1 MLIYCVEDEDSIREL
16 VAYVL
21 RGQNFEAET
30 FETAKELWP
39 ALEAKKPDLLLLDV
53 MLPGEDGFETLR
65 KLRSNKAYEQLP
77 VILLT
82 AKTSEFDIVQGLDKG
97 ADDYITKPFGVVELV
112 SRIRAVLRRTG
123 RDEPQSKTL
132 KSHKVEVHKGKRKV
146 LVNDKEVEL
155 TVKEYE
161 LLVYLMEN
169 EEIVLTREQMMNSVW
184 GFSYEGE
191 SRTVDMHIMT
201 LRQKLKKAGKAIKTV
216 RGIGYRWKGDEV

>member
-21 RGQNFEAET
+21 RGQNFEVET

-39 ALEAKKPDLLLLDV
+39 ALEHRKPDLLLLDV
-53 MLPGEDGFETLR
+53 MLPGEDGFEILR
-65 KLRSNKAYEQLP
+65 KLRSNSANENLP
-77 VILLT
+77 IIMLT

-97 ADDYITKPFGVVELV
+97 TDDYVTKPFGVVELV
-112 SRIRAVLRRTG
+112 SRIRAVLRRTKKE
-123 RDEPQSKTL
+123 DASPKTL

-146 LVNDKEVEL
+146 IVNDKEIEL

-216 RGIGYRWKGDEV
+216 RGIGYRWKGDEA